1 VITIKNTARIGD
13 VVGIE
18 LVEDTDHLLILTSGG
33 RIIRLSMAEISIIGR
48 NTMGRHLVRM
58 DEGERAVDVARAE
71 PTEMSLDDDSE
82 EEPEGPDAGYS

>member
-1 VITIKNTARIGD
+1 MKKTARIGV

-18 LVEDTDHLLILTSGG
+18 LVDESDHLLILTSGG

-58 DEGERAVDVARAE
+58 DEGERVVDVTRAE
-71 PTEMSLDDDSE
+71 PNEISMDDDSE
-82 EEPEGPDAGYS
+82 EEPDDPGADDS